1 MGSIISVGHD
11 MIEIERVGHAIEKY
25 GEKFLQKIYT
35 PAELRYAFGKV
46 GSVASLAARFAAKE
60 AISKAFLCGIGRQ
73 FRWRSAS
80 IIHQNGGAPEVIL
93 DTLGTMRLKEL
104 NGQRVII
111 SLTHTRSMASAVAL
125 VI

>member
-1 MGSIISVGHD
+1 MGGVISVGHD
-11 MIEIERVGHAIEKY
+11 MVEIERVERAIGRY

-35 PAELRYAFGKV
+35 PAELNYAFRKGNAV
-46 GSVASLAARFAAKE
+46 PSLAVRFAAKE

-73 FRWRSAS
+73 FRWQSAS
-80 IIHQNGGAPEVIL
+80 ITHQSGGAPEVIL
-93 DTLGTMRLKEL
+93 DTLGAARLEEL
-104 NGQRVII
+104 GGLRVII